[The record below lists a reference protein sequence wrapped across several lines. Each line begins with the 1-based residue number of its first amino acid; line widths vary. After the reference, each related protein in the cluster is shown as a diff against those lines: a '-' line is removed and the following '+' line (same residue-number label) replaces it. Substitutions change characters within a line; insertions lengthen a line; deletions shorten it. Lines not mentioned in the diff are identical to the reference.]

1 MSRDRIA
8 CPCGSGRLYPA
19 CCARWH
25 MGSFKLRAPDAETLM
40 RSRFSAYV
48 MDDLTYLRDTWAPET
63 RPEKIEPNPDNL
75 KWLGLQVK
83 QVENID
89 DTHANVTFVAR
100 YRLSGRGMRMQ
111 ETSRFRQERGRWFYI
126 DGDVKE
132 G

>member
-8 CPCGSGRLYPA
+8 CPCGSGRIYPA

-40 RSRFSAYV
+40 RSRFTAHV

-63 RPEKIEPNPDNL
+63 RPAKIEANPDNL

-83 QVENID
+83 GVEKID
-89 DTHANVTFVAR
+89 DTHVNVTFVAR
-100 YRLSGRGMRMQ
+100 YRLGGRGMRMQ
-111 ETSRFRQERGRWFYI
+111 ETSRFRHERGRWFYV
-126 DGDVKE
+126 DGDVEE